1 MLELWF
7 GFRLWIKLELVLG
20 VFGLK
25 LPLVLRFGLRVGL
38 GLVYWFIL
46 GFGQGQ
52 GEKGGRVGVWSGVL
66 SWVSPS
72 KLVMSDCEVTLSLTE
87 RQRDW
92 KELYRSG
99 KFKSAKENRRGG
111 SA

>member
-1 MLELWF
+1 MLEFWF
-7 GFRLWIKLELVLG
+7 GFMLWVKLELVLA

-25 LPLVLRFGLRVGL
+25 LPLVLKFGLRVGL

-72 KLVMSDCEVTLSLTE
+72 KFVMSAIRESERERECESLNTT
-87 RQRDW
+87 
-92 KELYRSG
+92 KLTHLTPT
-99 KFKSAKENRRGG
+99 
-111 SA
+111 